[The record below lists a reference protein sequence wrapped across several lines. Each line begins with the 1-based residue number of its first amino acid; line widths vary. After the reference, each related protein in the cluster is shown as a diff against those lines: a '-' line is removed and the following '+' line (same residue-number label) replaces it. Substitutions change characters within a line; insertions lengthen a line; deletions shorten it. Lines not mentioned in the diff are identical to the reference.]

1 MGKTLKEWRE
11 LKGMSRE
18 ELASELND
26 RLTKQPAGGGM
37 FWYPVTGTHI
47 ARWEEVGLPVKE
59 GFESDIFGN
68 TVLSVLMD
76 LLGVDEQGLDIE
88 HMPVGPD
95 AGHYVLNP
103 AKLAALDVEVL
114 AFLHEHAE
122 ELDLRT
128 AVPNS
133 HDIGLKP
140 FVDVGDDDVKA
151 IMKRTELER
160 KYNHAMGERLS
171 NMLAMAKEHSDDPE
185 AKMGDILEEKDGR
198 LIPKPPP
205 TEEQEPE

>member
-1 MGKTLKEWRE
+1 
-11 LKGMSRE
+11 MSRE
-18 ELASELND
+18 ELASELNE
-26 RLTKQPAGGGM
+26 RLTKQPASGGM
-37 FWYPVTGTHI
+37 FWYPVTGTHV
-47 ARWEEVGLPVKE
+47 ARWEEAGLPVKE
-59 GFESDIFGN
+59 GFEADTFAN
-68 TVLSVLMD
+68 TVLSAVRD
-76 LLGVDEQGLDIE
+76 ILGVDRRGITVSHL
-88 HMPVGPD
+88 PLGPD

-151 IMKRTELER
+151 IMKRAELEHEHAR
-160 KYNHAMGERLS
+160 AMGERLS
-171 NMLAMAKEHSDDPE
+171 NMLAMAEEHSDDPK

-205 TEEQEPE
+205 TEEREPE